1 MPGGGTT
8 VERLRQYLREL
19 TPSARLLLIAEL
31 ERSLL
36 RGEESAG
43 AHFML
48 QDLRTIIREN
58 DATAPHIP
66 HCARLFFKSFEPYLV
81 DDAADREHPG
91 RIARSSV
98 ELLWTW
104 IRRDLLREESK
115 SLTDAVNKALLTDN
129 NTKVEL
135 LIRAFQDRVA
145 AAIEAGFKDIS
156 DERIYRRMLVQVG
169 TPHAAAEANNLLRV
183 LKTRD
188 QMSAL
193 ASQLPAQIVD
203 LVGTQ
208 LDHVRALIDSAVV
221 HDHEV
226 LLPAL
231 LTLMSRLAAPW
242 QLIRL
247 ATNAADTDIAA
258 RVAETP
264 YAAAV
269 TIVLAEL
276 ERLVDELEAGLNDG
290 RGVAL
295 GMMLKTIHD
304 AMRGLRSE
312 LALPVDSTWGR
323 TLAGLSERISE
334 LLTAQI
340 ECMPDRVRELLRPRP
355 SMEIRPNSELDADDV
370 AGTTMLV
377 EFVGHCR
384 KFAGE
389 PDLNELAQQTYAELQ
404 QYLEG
409 AARALFDGLR
419 HAGTADRRFRQSQVD
434 VAARLCALAFGQDF
448 AALPARP
455 APATEPADLQ
465 ALVA

>member
-36 RGEESAG
+36 RGDESAG
-43 AHFML
+43 AYFML
-48 QDLRTIIREN
+48 QDLRAIIREN
-58 DATAPHIP
+58 DATAPHIA
-66 HCARLFFKSFEPYLV
+66 HCARLFFNSFEPYLV
-81 DDAADREHPG
+81 DDATDREHPG
-91 RIARSSV
+91 RIARSSL

-104 IRRDLLREESK
+104 IRRDLLREETK
-115 SLTDAVNKALLTDN
+115 NLTDAVNKALLADN

-135 LIRAFQDRVA
+135 LVRAFQDRVA
-145 AAIEAGFKDIS
+145 AAVEAGFKDIS

-169 TPHAAAEANNLLRV
+169 TPHAAAEANTLLRV
-183 LKTRD
+183 LKARD
-188 QMSAL
+188 QLSAL
-193 ASQLPAQIVD
+193 ASQLPAQIVELAD
-203 LVGTQ
+203 AQ
-208 LDHVRALIDSAVV
+208 IDHVRALIDSAVV
-221 HDHEV
+221 HDGEI

-231 LTLMSRLAAPW
+231 LTLMNRLAAPW

-247 ATNAADTDIAA
+247 ATKAADTDIAA

-264 YAAAV
+264 YAVAV

-304 AMRGLRSE
+304 AMRGLGSE

-323 TLAGLSERISE
+323 TLAALSERIAD
-334 LLTAQI
+334 LLKAQI

-355 SMEIRPNSELDADDV
+355 SMEIRPNSELAADDV

-384 KFAGE
+384 QFAGE
-389 PDLNELAQQTYAELQ
+389 SALNELAQQTYAELQ

-409 AARALFDGLR
+409 ATRALFDGLR

-434 VAARLCALAFGQDF
+434 VAARLCALVFGQDF

-455 APATEPADLQ
+455 VPAAEPADLQ